1 MKLFM
6 TWVLVIAILLGG
18 YFFIY
23 PQFNSEQNENLSSTK
38 ISAESKKILAEQA
51 VLNVG
56 DIKPD
61 MKDKA
66 VTVVGKVINLSQGK
80 GMIFCTLND
89 VYANQRIKVVVFPKT
104 VKKPEAHAEILQNEL
119 TKDKEVFI
127 YGKEAIYKDELEI
140 IAFKVYT
147 K

>member
-119 TKDKEVFI
+119 NKDKEVFI
-127 YGKEAIYKDELEI
+127 YGKVAIYKDELEI

>member
-18 YFFIY
+18 YFFVY

-38 ISAESKKILAEQA
+38 ISTESKKILAEQA

-66 VTVVGKVINLSQGK
+66 VTVVGKVINCL
-80 GMIFCTLND
+80 L
-89 VYANQRIKVVVFPKT
+89 
-104 VKKPEAHAEILQNEL
+104 
-119 TKDKEVFI
+119 
-127 YGKEAIYKDELEI
+127 
-140 IAFKVYT
+140 YT
-147 K
+147 SPSPRD